1 MAMEVNLIDIDFDV
15 DDFKKEDDH
24 PIVRQLDSFDQ
35 SDAKRNRL
43 ILVRLRH
50 CLFTLA
56 SHN

>member
-1 MAMEVNLIDIDFDV
+1 MATENLIDIDFDV

-24 PIVRQLDSFDQ
+24 SVVQQLDSFDQ

-50 CLFTLA
+50 YLFTLA